1 MKKWNVQTIVLT
13 AMLAG
18 LAGST
23 DVTGIFFT
31 NDATILQD

>member
-18 LAGST
+18 LAGALMSL
-23 DVTGIFFT
+23 GIFFT
-31 NDATILQD
+31 NDATVLQD